1 MKSRLY
7 PILLTLT
14 VIIGSIPANGQKYQA
29 GLIDKTVALIG
40 SDMIQLS
47 AIENEV
53 QMMMVQGV
61 TSDKYIRCEVL
72 ENMLIQ
78 KLFLN
83 QAKLD
88 SLKVNNESVEAELNN
103 RVQQIMSQLG
113 GEKAMED
120 YFKKP
125 LFKIKE
131 EWRETLSE
139 QSLTQQMQGNIV
151 EKAPDLTPSD
161 VEKFYKSSSKD
172 SLPIIPTQ
180 YKIRQI
186 VIYPDKESSV
196 MAIKEKLLE
205 IRDRVIKG
213 EKFSSLATIYS
224 QDPNSAAR
232 GGELGLTARQ
242 LFVPA
247 FSDAAMTLKPGQ
259 VSQIV
264 ETPYGFHI
272 IQLISRDAEMFNA
285 RHILLKP
292 EYTSVDRTK
301 AFGKLDSLRSQILSD
316 SLKFDIAAR
325 RFSQD
330 PKSFLNGGIM
340 SDENTG
346 SVLFEKDQLKPN
358 DYDVLKDLKVGDIS
372 EPFETIDNE
381 GGSGNNPQN
390 GGNTIYKIIKLE
402 QIIPSHTANFK
413 EDFNVLLGL
422 AKNKAAEVVINQ
434 FIAKNQANTFI
445 KIDSIFANCP
455 FKKEGWIKK

>member
-1 MKSRLY
+1 MKNRLY
-7 PILLTLT
+7 PIILTISA
-14 VIIGSIPANGQKYQA
+14 IIFTTQVNGQKYQA
-29 GLIDKTVALIG
+29 GLVDKTVALIG

-61 TSDKYIRCEVL
+61 TSDKHIRCEVL

-88 SLKVNNESVEAELNN
+88 SLKVNNESVDAELNN
-103 RVQQIMSQLG
+103 RIQQIMSQLG
-113 GEKAMED
+113 GEKAMEE

-125 LFKIKE
+125 LFKIRE

-161 VEKFYKSSSKD
+161 VEKFYKKSSID

-186 VIYPDKESSV
+186 VLYPNKEDVV

-205 IRDRVIKG
+205 LRERVLKG

-224 QDPNSAAR
+224 QDPNSAIR
-232 GGELGLTARQ
+232 GGELGMTARQ

-285 RHILLKP
+285 RHILIKP
-292 EYTSVDRTK
+292 EYTGVDRTK
-301 AFGKLDSLRSQILSD
+301 AFGKLDSLRTQILAD
-316 SLKFDIAAR
+316 SIKFENAAR

-330 PKSFLNGGIM
+330 PKSFLNGGVM

-358 DYDVLKDLKVGDIS
+358 DYEILKNLKVGEIS
-372 EPFETIDNE
+372 EPFETLDNE
-381 GGSGNNPQN
+381 GGN
-390 GGNTIYKIIKLE
+390 GSNMQDSGNTIYKIIQLE
-402 QIIPSHTANFK
+402 KIIPSHTANFK
-413 EDFNVLLGL
+413 DDFNVLLNL
-422 AKNKAAEVVINQ
+422 AKNKAAEAVVNA
-434 FIAKNQANTFI
+434 FIAKNQAATYI
-445 KIDSIFANCP
+445 KIDPIFANCP